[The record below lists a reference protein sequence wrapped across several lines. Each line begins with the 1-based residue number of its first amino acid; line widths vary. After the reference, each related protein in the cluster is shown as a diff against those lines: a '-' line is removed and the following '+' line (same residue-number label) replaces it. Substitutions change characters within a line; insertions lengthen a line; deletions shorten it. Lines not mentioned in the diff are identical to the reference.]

1 MGRKNK
7 VIWSEGMFLQ
17 PQHFQQHDRY
27 IENTINT
34 RVAGLNLFDWGF
46 IRIKIDEDQLKLGKF
61 ALTTCRGIFPD
72 GTPFNLPE
80 DDCLPLPIDIASGV
94 QDNIVYLTLP
104 VIRNEAVEFDSDE
117 QIDQLARFHA
127 KEFEVK
133 DSYVDSDSRKIIYV
147 GQLQTRLALEED
159 ERSAFVCI
167 GIAKIVECRTDKT
180 IVLDDKY
187 IPPMLNCA
195 DSEHLQGFIEEILG
209 LIKTRGE
216 ALANLVTS
224 GKTGGVAE
232 VADFMLLQLVNRYE
246 PLYRHFS
253 TIQGLHPE
261 DLYRNIIQLAGE
273 LATFIDKTKRC
284 ELFESYQHDA
294 LKETFTSVMTIIRQ
308 YLNMVLEQNAI
319 PIPLSG
325 PKYGIY
331 AGKIPDQNLIDQA
344 TFVIA
349 VKADVPPETISHYF
363 SPQTKIGPVEKIQ
376 QLVRAAL
383 PGITIHALPVAPR
396 QLPYHAGFSYF
407 ELNKNNE
414 MWQQLKSSGGIAVQ
428 IGGEFP
434 GLEIEMWAIKN
445 G

>member
-7 VIWSEGMFLQ
+7 VVWSEGMFLQ

-27 IENTINT
+27 IENTING
-34 RVAGLNLFDWGF
+34 RSFGLTLFDWGF
-46 IRIKIDEDQLKLGKF
+46 IGVKIDQQQLALGKF
-61 ALTTCRGIFPD
+61 TLLECRGIFPD
-72 GTPFNLPE
+72 GTPFHLPE
-80 DDCLPLPIDIASGV
+80 DDVLPLPIDISSEV
-94 QDNIVYLTLP
+94 QDSIIYLALP
-104 VIRNEAVEFDSDE
+104 VIRNEAVEVDSE
-117 QIDQLARFHA
+117 EETELLSRYHA

-133 DSYVDSDSRKIIYV
+133 DSYVGSGTRNVIHV
-147 GQLQTRLALEED
+147 GNLHIRMAKAEED
-159 ERSAFVCI
+159 RSSYVCI
-167 GIAKIVECRTDKT
+167 GIAKILECRTDKT
-180 IVLDDKY
+180 IVLDEQY
-187 IPPMLNCA
+187 IPPMLNC
-195 DSEHLQGFIEEILG
+195 SGSLVLQGYIEEIVG

-216 ALANLVTS
+216 ALANLVNS
-224 GKTGGVAE
+224 GGTGGVAD
-232 VADFMLLQLVNRYE
+232 VADFMLLQLVNKYE
-246 PLYRHFS
+246 PLFRHFS
-253 TIQGLHPE
+253 FIDGLHPE
-261 DLYRNIIQLAGE
+261 VLYRYVIQLAGE
-273 LATFIDKTKRC
+273 LASFIDKSKRC
-284 ELFESYQHDA
+284 IMFEQYKHDD
-294 LKETFTSVMTIIRQ
+294 LMETYRPVMDVIRQ

-331 AGKIPDQNLIDQA
+331 AGKIPDQNLIDNA
-344 TFVIA
+344 VFVIA
-349 VKADVPPETISHYF
+349 VKANVPPEMISNYF

-376 QLVRAAL
+376 QLVRSAL

-407 ELNKNNE
+407 ELNKTSE

>member
-7 VIWSEGMFLQ
+7 VVWSEGMFLQ

-27 IENTINT
+27 MENAIHG
-34 RVAGLNLFDWGF
+34 RSSGLTLFDWGF
-46 IRIKIDEDQLKLGKF
+46 VNVKIDQQQLALGKF
-61 ALTTCRGIFPD
+61 SLLECRGIFSD

-80 DDCLPLPIDIASGV
+80 DDVLPLPIDIVSGV
-94 QDNIVYLTLP
+94 QNSIVYLALP
-104 VIRNEAVEFDSDE
+104 VIRNEAVEYDSDE
-117 QIDQLARFHA
+117 EIELLARYHA

-133 DSYVDSDSRKIIYV
+133 DSYIGSGTRNVVHV
-147 GQLQTRLALEED
+147 GHLQTRMVKED
-159 ERSAFVCI
+159 EDRSSYVYV
-167 GIAKIVECRTDKT
+167 GIAKILECRTDKT
-180 IVLDDKY
+180 IVLDEGY
-187 IPPMLNCA
+187 IAPMLNCA
-195 DSEHLQGFIEEILG
+195 TSAVLQGYVEEILG

-216 ALANLVTS
+216 ALAHLVTS
-224 GKTGGVAE
+224 GGTGGVAD

-253 TIQGLHPE
+253 SVDGLHPE
-261 DLYRNIIQLAGE
+261 LLYRHVVQLAGE

-284 ELFESYQHDA
+284 VMFEQYKHDA
-294 LKETFTSVMTIIRQ
+294 LAETFIPVMDVIRQ

-325 PKYGIY
+325 PKFGVY
-331 AGKIPDQNLIDQA
+331 AGKIPDQNLIDHA
-344 TFVIA
+344 VFVLA
-349 VKADVPPETISHYF
+349 VKADVAPEMISNYF

-376 QLVRAAL
+376 QLVRSAL

-396 QLPYHAGFSYF
+396 QLPYHAGFAYF
-407 ELNKNNE
+407 ELNKTNE

-434 GLEIEMWAIKN
+434 GLELEMWAIKN

>member
-7 VIWSEGMFLQ
+7 VVWSEGMFLQ

-27 IENTINT
+27 LENTINA
-34 RVAGLNLFDWGF
+34 RVSGLTMFGWGF
-46 IRIKIDEDQLKLGKF
+46 TKVKIDQQQLALGKF
-61 ALTTCRGIFPD
+61 SLTECCGIFPD

-80 DDCLPLPIDIASGV
+80 DDVLPLPIDIANNV
-94 QDNIVYLTLP
+94 QDSIVYLTLP
-104 VIRNEAVEFDSDE
+104 VVRNEAVEVDSDE
-117 QIDQLARFHA
+117 EIEILARFHA
-127 KEFEVK
+127 AEFEVK
-133 DSYVDSDSRKIIYV
+133 DSHIDSDSRNIIHI
-147 GQLQTRLALEED
+147 GHLQTRLAVSEE
-159 ERSAFVCI
+159 ERSSYVCI
-167 GIAKIVECRTDKT
+167 GIAKILECRTDKT

-187 IPPMLNCA
+187 IAPMLNCA
-195 DSEHLQGFIEEILG
+195 NSANLQGYIEEILG
-209 LIKTRGE
+209 LINTRSE

-224 GKTGGVAE
+224 GATGGVAE

-253 TIQGLHPE
+253 SIDGLHPE
-261 DLYRNIIQLAGE
+261 VLFRNNIQLASE
-273 LATFIDKTKRC
+273 LATFIDKNKRC
-284 ELFESYQHDA
+284 RNFDEYKHDA
-294 LKETFTSVMTIIRQ
+294 LWETFTPVMEVIRE

-331 AGKIPDQNLIDQA
+331 AGKIPDHNLIDNA
-344 TFVIA
+344 VFVIA
-349 VKADVPPETISHYF
+349 VKADVTPEMINNYF

-376 QLVRAAL
+376 QLVRSAL

-407 ELNKNNE
+407 ELNKANE
-414 MWQQLKSSGGIAVQ
+414 MWPQLKTSGGIAVQ

>member
-7 VIWSEGMFLQ
+7 VVWSEGMFLQ

-27 IENTINT
+27 LENTING
-34 RVAGLNLFDWGF
+34 RVSGLTMYDWGF
-46 IRIKIDEDQLKLGKF
+46 INVKVDEQLLALGKF
-61 ALTTCRGIFPD
+61 SLTECSGVFPD

-80 DDCLPLPIDIASGV
+80 DDVLPSPIDISSSV
-94 QDNIVYLTLP
+94 QDSIVYLTLP
-104 VIRNEAVEFDSDE
+104 VIMNEAVEYDSDE
-117 QIDQLARFHA
+117 EIEQLARYHS

-133 DSYVDSDSRKIIYV
+133 DSYVESDNRNTLHV
-147 GQLQTRLALEED
+147 GHLQTRLAVAEED
-159 ERSAFVCI
+159 RSSFVCI
-167 GIAKIVECRTDKT
+167 GIAKIVECRTDKK

-187 IPPMLNCA
+187 IAPTLNCA
-195 DSEHLQGFIEEILG
+195 KSLILQGYIEEILG

-216 ALANLVTS
+216 ALAGLVTS
-224 GKTGGVAE
+224 GSTGGVAE
-232 VADFMLLQLVNRYE
+232 IADFMLLQLVNRQE

-253 TIQGLHPE
+253 LVDGLHPE
-261 DLYRNIIQLAGE
+261 VLYRNFLQLAGE
-273 LATFIDKTKRC
+273 LATFIDKSKRC
-284 ELFESYQHDA
+284 KIFEKYKHEA
-294 LKETFTSVMTIIRQ
+294 LAETYLPLMEVIRQ
-308 YLNMVLEQNAI
+308 YLSMVLEQNAI

-325 PKYGIY
+325 PKFGVY
-331 AGKIPDQNLIDQA
+331 AGKIPDRNLIDNA
-344 TFVIA
+344 VFVIA
-349 VKADVPPETISHYF
+349 VKADVTADMISNYF

-376 QLVRAAL
+376 QLVRSAL

-407 ELNKNNE
+407 ELNKSNE
-414 MWQQLKSSGGIAVQ
+414 MWSQLKTSGGIAVH

>member
-7 VIWSEGMFLQ
+7 IVWSEGMFLQ

-27 IENTINT
+27 LENTINS
-34 RVAGLNLFDWGF
+34 RASALALFDWGF
-46 IRIKIDEDQLKLGKF
+46 VNVKIDEQQLKLGKF
-61 ALTTCRGIFPD
+61 ALTECRGIFPD
-72 GTPFNLPE
+72 GTPFSLPE
-80 DDCLPLPIDIASGV
+80 DDVLPLPIDIANGV
-94 QDNIVYLTLP
+94 QDSIVYLTLP

-117 QIDQLARFHA
+117 EIELLARYHA

-133 DSYVDSDSRKIIYV
+133 DSYVNSDSRKVLHV
-147 GQLQTRLALEED
+147 GQLQSRLTTAED
-159 ERSAFVCI
+159 DRSSYVCI
-167 GIAKIVECRTDKT
+167 GIARIVECRTDKT

-187 IPPMLNCA
+187 IAPMLNCA
-195 DSEHLQGFIEEILG
+195 KSSNLQGYIEEILG

-224 GKTGGVAE
+224 GSTGGVAE

-253 TIQGLHPE
+253 LIDGLHPE
-261 DLYRNIIQLAGE
+261 VLYRSIVQLAGE

-284 ELFESYQHDA
+284 KPFDEYKHEDLS
-294 LKETFTSVMTIIRQ
+294 ETYTPVMEVIRQ

-325 PKYGIY
+325 PKYGVY
-331 AGKIPDQNLIDQA
+331 AGKIPDRNLIDNA
-344 TFVIA
+344 VFVIA
-349 VKADVPPETISHYF
+349 VKADIPPDKISEF
-363 SPQTKIGPVEKIQ
+363 FPPQTKIGPVEKIQ
-376 QLVRAAL
+376 QLVRSAL

-407 ELNKNNE
+407 ELNKKNE
-414 MWQQLKSSGGIAVQ
+414 MWPQLKTSGGIAVQ